1 MFSYMPTPL
10 DFPAYLTYLTSLK
23 SQVSSREE
31 LTGAFTAFD
40 ERDGGYIAYDD
51 LKSELMTTGP
61 QRMTEDQVDNAL
73 MPFVERTGRNKGK
86 VSYTEFLDVVLGEQK
101 PAKE

>member
-1 MFSYMPTPL
+1 MPTPL

-40 ERDGGYIAYDD
+40 ETDSGYIAYDD

-61 QRMTEDQVDNAL
+61 QRMTADQVDNAL

-86 VSYTEFLDVVLGEQK
+86 VFYTKFLDVVLGEHK